1 MSTAAVDV
9 LGFLPGPASKTNTG
23 AADLLG
29 GEALAYAVASSIA
42 VVDVHRMQLA
52 CVLYGAHRS
61 AAVTAVSWS
70 PDCHTR
76 VTTEAA
82 PLRLASGDNEGRVVL
97 WDVTTATALGG
108 SEDLV
113 QAASGAGKKSELG
126 RAGAVRD
133 LAWVLSGPCVLA
145 VLMASGLFLLWDPQD
160 GSVLFKKELGAE
172 ALLAS
177 IRVNPRDA
185 RHLCLCGQKGT
196 LVEMRLAAASRDKAE
211 QQTYKV
217 DMSSSKPNDVLRCC
231 FSTCCD
237 LLYVLLPREV
247 VVFDLEFGQPAAS
260 SSLPNVKTQS
270 NFKDILGCYGHASCG
285 RTLAEGGL
293 DILLCSHQDST
304 VSTWVRQ
311 APAPPTMLDPALSE
325 GFTSDPSME
334 LDPLLDAG
342 LVKRWSHQKVGTPT
356 RSATSRGTDPFR
368 EGSRAAA
375 GALTGGAAST
385 SSAVAEGKAAAQEKA
400 GLLSIAGRPQAS
412 LQAAKP
418 TLLGLLHTLPHSVTT
433 FSACPMPIAAA
444 LGAEAEAVAVI
455 AAVTSL
461 GNVELV
467 SLQRGALMP
476 LQGTICVSLGAHRDA
491 VRGVR
496 WLGTS
501 PRIISFSSE
510 KTSHGFRNSLVLT
523 DIRNRASIPFREL
536 GAETSPMLGIRASA
550 SGRYLLVL
558 LRGAPSEIW
567 QVAGQARPSRIRIL
581 DLPFTAVEWVLPGDA
596 PPIDAKL
603 TSPFGSFER
612 SPLARDRS
620 LTGYMDEED
629 PKTSDGQSD
638 LPEERLA
645 FALGDGRVGV
655 LAVKG
660 RKVSDTKPKRPM
672 WGALSGGDLIGTG
685 IAAWGNLVVLGDAEG
700 NIHRWDTSTGKVT
713 TISTHQGQVRRIHF
727 APPATDAL
735 DYTATNVGSGTS
747 ARVSVLFATGTFGV
761 WELDARSELQPGPL
775 TVSASGRLGK
785 VIDMSWV
792 PLPHP
797 VGAGSVLAVAVE
809 DGSLAFIEASQ
820 AAESSTKRQRLASF
834 KHLIGGGFPYPQG
847 VLAAPPA
854 LGSVLQLPR
863 PWALLLR
870 ILLQQGELAYLAG
883 GLSLESMR
891 RNTVDIPAV
900 YPEVMPGYQSV
911 SQQPSQPAGDAAPL
925 PALMNEDPA
934 VVYASKQS
942 LGDRLGRFAAPMF
955 TKKKATADAT
965 GNPGAQA
972 TALPAIATGKSP
984 VLEQRPEYKASFASV
999 LRALVHM
1006 RAGGSLLYE
1015 PEWDAYRAALK
1026 SGSTAARM
1034 AVAAAVAGDPQ
1045 EARFWQKLPGTF
1057 AKLRSLSNP
1066 SQQELQEGLVRAL
1079 QSGSPAAG
1087 YKVDVIPSSL
1097 WDEDAQLAEAR
1108 EKSGW
1113 HEKMARREAETNEKL
1128 QEKRMLEYVAM
1139 GDHAT
1144 AVAFLLAATPERS
1157 ARYYRDA
1164 LCTLAL
1170 AASTTALQQVQHSA
1184 GAQPATTEAM
1194 TDAAAQARSLH
1205 IQAAKVVTAHAAS
1218 VGDNLLGV
1226 PLLAAAGL
1234 PAEAASLLQEAGL
1247 WRYAA
1252 SLAAHALKGS
1262 EKSNTLERW
1271 ANHTLQAEGGLWR
1284 AVGIMTAAGTLRGCV
1299 LLLRKLRLPDA
1310 AMAFAQAAS
1319 EAGFSNPAA
1328 ASDAGHLENL
1338 FHHSGSTPLRWQS
1351 FSEKSGP
1358 RPPEKA
1364 AEAGSLIHEYNEY
1377 CAGLL
1382 KHL

>member
-9 LGFLPGPASKTNTG
+9 LGFLPGPASKHNTG

-61 AAVTAVSWS
+61 AAVTAVSWC

-76 VTTEAA
+76 NSREGA

-113 QAASGAGKKSELG
+113 QAASGSGKKSEMG

-133 LAWVLSGPCVLA
+133 LAWVLSGPSVLA

-160 GSVLFKKELGAE
+160 GSVLFKKEMGLE

-177 IRVNPRDA
+177 IRVNPRDW
-185 RHLCLCGQKGT
+185 RQLCLCGQKGT
-196 LVEMRLAAASRDKAE
+196 LVELRLAAASRDRAE

-217 DMSSSKPNDVLRCC
+217 DMSGSKPNDVLRCC
-231 FSTCCD
+231 FSSCCD

-247 VVFDLEFGQPAAS
+247 VVFELEFGQPAAS

-293 DILLCSHQDST
+293 DLLLCSHQDST

-311 APAPPTMLDPALSE
+311 APGLTPA
-325 GFTSDPSME
+325 G
-334 LDPLLDAG
+334 
-342 LVKRWSHQKVGTPT
+342 HH
-356 RSATSRGTDPFR
+356 
-368 EGSRAAA
+368 
-375 GALTGGAAST
+375 
-385 SSAVAEGKAAAQEKA
+385 KAAARESGSGSKGSGMQKA
-400 GLLSIAGRPQAS
+400 GLLSITGRA
-412 LQAAKP
+412 QAALIPSKP

-433 FSACPMPIAAA
+433 FSACPMPIAAG
-444 LGAEAEAVAVI
+444 LGIETEAVAVI
-455 AAVTSL
+455 AAVL
-461 GNVELV
+461 IG
-467 SLQRGALMP
+467 
-476 LQGTICVSLGAHRDA
+476 DA

-567 QVAGQARPSRIRIL
+567 AGPCFSVLAVSVAGQTRPSRIRIL

-596 PPIDAKL
+596 PPLDAKL
-603 TSPFGSFER
+603 SSPFGSFER

-620 LTGYMDEED
+620 LAGYMDEEE
-629 PKTSDGQSD
+629 PHADGNTE

-655 LAVKG
+655 LLVKG

-672 WGALSGGDLIGTG
+672 WGALSGGDIIGTG
-685 IAAWGNLVVLGDAEG
+685 IAAWGRLVVLGDAEG
-700 NIHRWDTSTGKVT
+700 NIHRWDTSSGKVT
-713 TISTHQGQVRRIHF
+713 TVATHQGQVRRVHF

-735 DYTATNVGSGTS
+735 DFTAANVGPGTS
-747 ARVSVLFATGTFGV
+747 ARVCILFATGTFGV

-775 TVSASGRLGK
+775 TVTASGRLGK
-785 VIDMSWV
+785 VIDISWV

-847 VLAAPPA
+847 VLAPPPA

-870 ILLQQGELAYLAG
+870 LLLQQGVPPAALWSLRQAKPAGREESAEEAVWACLPAAMRESWAANPHRMFTNEAQELAYLAG
-883 GLSLESMR
+883 GLSLQSMR
-891 RNTVDIPAV
+891 RTTADPAARDIPAV
-900 YPEVMPGYQSV
+900 YPEVVPSMDPAAAQP
-911 SQQPSQPAGDAAPL
+911 QQPSGDASML
-925 PALMNEDPA
+925 PALMTDDPA
-934 VVYASKQS
+934 VVSAVKKS
-942 LGDRLGRFAAPMF
+942 LGDRLGRFAASSIF
-955 TKKKATADAT
+955 SSKKRGSAESSEAL
-965 GNPGAQA
+965 GLPG
-972 TALPAIATGKSP
+972 LPTSP
-984 VLEQRPEYKASFASV
+984 PEVAKGRQPAAESRPEYKATFASV
-999 LRALVHM
+999 LRALTHM

-1015 PEWDAYRAALK
+1015 PEWTAYRSALE
-1026 SGSTAARM
+1026 SASTASRM
-1034 AVAAAVAGDPQ
+1034 AVAAAVAGDPE
-1045 EARFWQKLPGTF
+1045 EARFWQKLPGTL
-1057 AKLRSLSNP
+1057 AKLRSLATP
-1066 SQQELQEGLVRAL
+1066 SQQELQE
-1079 QSGSPAAG
+1079 
-1087 YKVDVIPSSL
+1087 
-1097 WDEDAQLAEAR
+1097 
-1108 EKSGW
+1108 GW
-1113 HEKMARREAETNEKL
+1113 HEKMARRESETNEKL

-1170 AASTTALQQVQHSA
+1170 AASTTALLQVQNGTGGQPSA
-1184 GAQPATTEAM
+1184 TEAGNN
-1194 TDAAAQARSLH
+1194 AAAQARSLH
-1205 IQAAKVVTAHAAS
+1205 IQAAKVVTAHAAT

-1262 EKSNTLERW
+1262 EKSATLERW
-1271 ANHTLQAEGGLWR
+1271 ANHTLQAEGGLWK

-1310 AMAFAQAAS
+1310 AMAFAQAAA
-1319 EAGFSNPAA
+1319 EAGFANPAA
-1328 ASDAGHLENL
+1328 ASDAGQLDNL
-1338 FHHSGSTPLRWQS
+1338 FHHSGNTPLRWQS

-1364 AEAGSLIHEYNEY
+1364 LEVDSLEHEYHEY

-1382 KHL
+1382 HHL